1 MRKNGYKLLFLHNLP
16 LQTEAGFNALRD
28 DFNMT
33 RSQVLM
39 MSDTNK
45 KEILA
50 TNVTTALTRVC
61 NKVFYFAL
69 PDLNTFLRFY
79 LFLRSDSILKVMP
92 LFMETTVPFL
102 L

>member
-1 MRKNGYKLLFLHNLP
+1 MKNNGYDTLFLHDLP

-33 RSQVLM
+33 GSQVLM

-50 TNVTTALTRVC
+50 NNVTTALTRVC
-61 NKVFYFAL
+61 NNVF
-69 PDLNTFLRFY
+69 
-79 LFLRSDSILKVMP
+79 
-92 LFMETTVPFL
+92 FL
-102 L
+102 LYQI